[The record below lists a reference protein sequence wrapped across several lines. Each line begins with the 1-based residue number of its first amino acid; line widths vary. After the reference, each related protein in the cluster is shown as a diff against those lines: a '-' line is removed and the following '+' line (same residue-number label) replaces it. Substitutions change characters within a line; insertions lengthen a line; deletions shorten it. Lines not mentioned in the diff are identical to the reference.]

1 MNTPPTAPA
10 MTGAQ
15 AYKRLLKYTA
25 RFWLFFLVGTLGFLF
40 NGLTEAA
47 SAKLVQYII
56 DAIQHGNQEHMN
68 WFPVLVVGVVF
79 MRGVGSFVGNYFL
92 SLVSRNIVY
101 EMRREL
107 FDKLLVLPA
116 AYYHLNSPGHIAAKI
131 IFNVEQVTGAATD
144 ALKTIVREGFVVVTL
159 LGYLFYLNW
168 RLSLS
173 LLIIGPMAGVLI
185 RVASK
190 RFRKLSSKIQ
200 NAMGDV
206 NHAVNET
213 VTAFQVVK
221 TYGGEDYERQRFD
234 RASRENLR
242 QGMKMVVTSALS
254 TPLVQLLLAVAMGGV
269 IWVALQPALMQGI
282 SAGEFVSYIVAAG
295 MLQRPV
301 RSLTEVNE
309 KIQRG
314 IAASASVFELLD
326 MPAEADKGSLEVVR
340 LRGDI
345 EFRDVDFSYQP
356 DKPVLCGINLSVKP
370 GQTVALVGRSGSGK
384 TTLVNLLP
392 RFYEADHGQV
402 LLDGHPIEDYKLP
415 GLRKQIAT
423 VSQKVVLFDDTIAHN
438 IAYGAFRD
446 RSQHEIEMAAR
457 AAYAHDFIM
466 ALPEGY
472 QTRVGQDGVQLSG
485 GQRQRIAI
493 ARALLKDAPILV
505 LDEATSALDNESEFY
520 IQAALDE
527 IMKGRT
533 TLVIAHRLST
543 IESADLIVVM
553 DAGRLVEAGTHT
565 ELLAKNGAYA
575 QLHSRNFAE
584 DDFDDSHD
592 APGAV

>member
-1 MNTPPTAPA
+1 MNTPLTAPA

-25 RFWLFFLVGTLGFLF
+25 RFWLFFLIGTLGFLF

-326 MPAEADKGSLEVVR
+326 MPAEADKGSLEVGR

-356 DKPVLCGINLSVKP
+356 DKPVLRGINLSVKP

-392 RFYEADHGQV
+392 RFYEADRGQV
-402 LLDGHPIEDYKLP
+402 LIDGHPIQDFKLP
-415 GLRKQIAT
+415 ALRKQIAT

-446 RSQHEIEMAAR
+446 RSQHEIEQAAR

-553 DAGRLVEAGTHT
+553 DGGRLVEAGTHV
-565 ELLAKNGAYA
+565 ELLARNGAYA

-584 DDFDDSHD
+584 DDMADGNH

>member
-1 MNTPPTAPA
+1 

-15 AYKRLLKYTA
+15 AYRRLLRYTA
-25 RFWLFFLVGTLGFLF
+25 RFWGFFLIGTLGFLF

-47 SAKLVQYII
+47 SAKLIQYII
-56 DAIQHGNQEHMN
+56 DAIQHRNQEHMN
-68 WFPVLVVGVVF
+68 LFPLLVIGVVA
-79 MRGVGSFVGNYFL
+79 MRGVGSFVGNYFM
-92 SLVSRNIVY
+92 SLVSRSIVY
-101 EMRREL
+101 ELRREL

-144 ALKTIVREGFVVVTL
+144 ALKTIVREGFIAITL

-173 LLIIGPMAGVLI
+173 LLVIAPMAGLLV

-190 RFRKLSSKIQ
+190 RFRKLSRKIQ

-206 NHAVNET
+206 NHVVSET
-213 VTAFQVVK
+213 ISSFQVVK
-221 TYGGEDYERQRFD
+221 TYGGEAYERRRFD
-234 RASRENLR
+234 RASRENLK
-242 QGMKMVVTSALS
+242 QGMKMVVTSAIS
-254 TPLVQLLLAVAMGGV
+254 TPLVQLLLAIAMGGV
-269 IWVALQPALMQGI
+269 IWIALQPALMQDI
-282 SAGEFVSYIVAAG
+282 TAGQFVSYIVAAG

-301 RSLTEVNE
+301 RALTEVNE
-309 KIQRG
+309 KIQKG

-326 MPAEADKGSLEVVR
+326 TVNEPDAGTVEVTR
-340 LRGDI
+340 LRGEI
-345 EFRDVDFSYQP
+345 EFRHVGFGYQP
-356 DKPVLCGINLSVKP
+356 DKPVLHDINLKIRP

-384 TTLVNLLP
+384 STLVNLLP
-392 RFYEADHGQV
+392 RFYDATEGEV
-402 LLDGHPIEDYKLP
+402 LIDGRPIGDYRLGP
-415 GLRKQIAT
+415 LRQQIAT
-423 VSQKVVLFDDTIAHN
+423 VSQKVVLFDDSILHN
-438 IAYGAFRD
+438 IAYGAF
-446 RSQHEIEMAAR
+446 QHRTREEVEQAAK

-472 QTRVGQDGVQLSG
+472 ATRVGQDGVQLSG

-493 ARALLKDAPILV
+493 ARALVKDAPILV

-520 IQAALDE
+520 IQAALDA
-527 IMKGRT
+527 IMKDRT

-543 IESADLIVVM
+543 IENADCIVVM
-553 DAGRLVEAGTHT
+553 DQGRIVESGTHA
-565 ELLAKNGAYA
+565 ELLAKDGMYA

-584 DDFDDSHD
+584 DDVVT
-592 APGAV
+592 PGAV

>member
-1 MNTPPTAPA
+1 

-15 AYKRLLKYTA
+15 AYRRLLRYTA
-25 RFWLFFLVGTLGFLF
+25 RFWGFFLIGTLGFLF

-47 SAKLVQYII
+47 SAKLIQYII
-56 DAIQHGNQEHMN
+56 DAIQHRNQEHMN
-68 WFPVLVVGVVF
+68 LFPLLVIGVVA
-79 MRGVGSFVGNYFL
+79 MRGVGSFVGNYFM
-92 SLVSRNIVY
+92 SLVSRSIVY
-101 EMRREL
+101 ELRREL

-144 ALKTIVREGFVVVTL
+144 ALKTIVREGFIAITL

-173 LLIIGPMAGVLI
+173 LLVIAPMAGLLV

-190 RFRKLSSKIQ
+190 RFRKLSRKIQ

-206 NHAVNET
+206 NHVVSET
-213 VTAFQVVK
+213 ISSFQVVK
-221 TYGGEDYERQRFD
+221 TYGGEAYERRRFD
-234 RASRENLR
+234 RASRENLK
-242 QGMKMVVTSALS
+242 QGMKMVVTSAIS
-254 TPLVQLLLAVAMGGV
+254 TPLVQLLLAIAMGGV
-269 IWVALQPALMQGI
+269 IWIALQPALMQDI
-282 SAGEFVSYIVAAG
+282 TAGQFVSYIVAAG

-301 RSLTEVNE
+301 RALTEVNE
-309 KIQRG
+309 KIQKG

-326 MPAEADKGSLEVVR
+326 TVNEPDAGTVEVTR
-340 LRGDI
+340 LRGEI
-345 EFRDVDFSYQP
+345 EFRHVGFGYQP
-356 DKPVLCGINLSVKP
+356 DKPVLHDINLKIRP

-384 TTLVNLLP
+384 STLVNLLP
-392 RFYEADHGQV
+392 RFYDATEGE
-402 LLDGHPIEDYKLP
+402 LLIDGRPIGDYRLGP
-415 GLRKQIAT
+415 LRQQIAT
-423 VSQKVVLFDDTIAHN
+423 VSQKVVLFDDSILHN
-438 IAYGAFRD
+438 IAYGAFQH
-446 RSQHEIEMAAR
+446 RSREEVEQAAK

-472 QTRVGQDGVQLSG
+472 ATRVGQDGVQLSG

-493 ARALLKDAPILV
+493 ARALVKDAPILV

-520 IQAALDE
+520 IQAALDA
-527 IMKGRT
+527 IMKDRT

-543 IESADLIVVM
+543 IENADCIVVM
-553 DAGRLVEAGTHT
+553 DQGRIVESGTHA
-565 ELLAKNGAYA
+565 ELLAKGGMYA

-584 DDFDDSHD
+584 DDVVT
-592 APGAV
+592 PGAV

>member
-1 MNTPPTAPA
+1 MNTPLTAPA

-25 RFWLFFLVGTLGFLF
+25 RFWLFFLIGTLGFLF

-221 TYGGEDYERQRFD
+221 TYGGENYERQRFD

-326 MPAEADKGSLEVVR
+326 MPAEADKGSLEVGR

-356 DKPVLCGINLSVKP
+356 DKPVLRGINLSVKP

-392 RFYEADHGQV
+392 RFYEADRGQV
-402 LLDGHPIEDYKLP
+402 LIDGHPIQDFKLP
-415 GLRKQIAT
+415 ALRKQIAT

-446 RSQHEIEMAAR
+446 RSQHEIEQAAR

-553 DAGRLVEAGTHT
+553 DAGRLVEAGTHA
-565 ELLAKNGAYA
+565 ELLARNGAYA

-584 DDFDDSHD
+584 DDMADGNH

>member
-1 MNTPPTAPA
+1 MS
-10 MTGAQ
+10 GAQ

-25 RFWLFFLVGTLGFLF
+25 RFWHFFLIGTLGFLF

-47 SAKLVQYII
+47 SAKLIQYII
-56 DAIQHGNQEHMN
+56 DAIQHRNQEHMN
-68 WFPVLVVGVVF
+68 WFPLLVIGVVF

-92 SLVSRNIVY
+92 SLVSRSIVY

-107 FDKLLVLPA
+107 FEKLLVLPA

-144 ALKTIVREGFVVVTL
+144 ALKTIVREGFIVITL
-159 LGYLFYLNW
+159 LGYLFYMNW

-173 LLIIGPMAGVLI
+173 LLIIGPMAGLLV

-190 RFRKLSSKIQ
+190 RFRKLSGKIQ

-206 NHAVNET
+206 NHVVNET
-213 VTAFQVVK
+213 ITAFQVVK
-221 TYGGEDYERQRFD
+221 TYGGEAYERQRFD

-254 TPLVQLLLAVAMGGV
+254 TPLVQLLLAIAMGGV

-282 SAGEFVSYIVAAG
+282 TAGEFVSYIVAAG
-295 MLQRPV
+295 MLQKPV
-301 RSLTEVNE
+301 RALTDVNE

-326 MPAEADKGSLEVVR
+326 MPGEPDTGEREVER
-340 LRGDI
+340 LRGEI
-345 EFRDVDFSYQP
+345 EFRDVGFAYQE
-356 DKPVLCGINLSVKP
+356 DKPVLQDINLRIMP

-384 TTLVNLLP
+384 STLVNLLP
-392 RFYEADHGQV
+392 RFHDANAGEV
-402 LLDGHPIEDYKLP
+402 LIDGVPIQEYRLTS
-415 GLRKQIAT
+415 LRKQIAT
-423 VSQKVVLFDDTIAHN
+423 VSQKVVLFDDSIQHN
-438 IAYGAFRD
+438 IAYGAFQH
-446 RSQHEIEMAAR
+446 RSRAEVERAAR
-457 AAYAHDFIM
+457 AAYAHDFIS
-466 ALPEGY
+466 ALPDGY
-472 QTRVGQDGVQLSG
+472 DTRVGQDGVQLSG

-493 ARALLKDAPILV
+493 ARALVKDAPVLV

-543 IESADLIVVM
+543 IEKADVIVVM
-553 DAGRLVEAGTHT
+553 DQGRIVETGTHA
-565 ELLAKNGAYA
+565 ELLAKGGMYA

-584 DDFDDSHD
+584 DDVVT
-592 APGAV
+592 PGAV

>member
-1 MNTPPTAPA
+1 MSTPISETS
-10 MTGAQ
+10 MTGTQ
-15 AYKRLLKYTA
+15 AYRRLLKYTA
-25 RFWLFFLVGTLGFLF
+25 RFWLFFVIGTLGFLF

-47 SAKLVQYII
+47 SAKLIQYII
-56 DAIQHGNQEHMN
+56 DAITNQNQKHMN
-68 WFPVLVVGVVF
+68 WFPVLVIGVVF
-79 MRGVGSFVGNYFL
+79 MRGVGSFIGNYFL
-92 SLVSRNIVY
+92 SLVSRSIVY

-116 AYYHLNSPGHIAAKI
+116 VYYHLNSPGHIAAKI

-144 ALKTIVREGFVVVTL
+144 ALKTIVREGFIVITL

-173 LLIIGPMAGVLI
+173 LLIIGPMAGLLV

-206 NHAVNET
+206 NHVVSET
-213 VTAFQVVK
+213 ITAFQVVK
-221 TYGGEDYERQRFD
+221 TYGGEEYERQRFD
-234 RASRENLR
+234 RASKENLK
-242 QGMKMVVTSALS
+242 QGMKMVVTSAIS
-254 TPLVQLLLAVAMGGV
+254 SPLVQLLLATAMGGV

-282 SAGEFVSYIVAAG
+282 TAGQFVSYIVAVG
-295 MLQRPV
+295 MLQKPV
-301 RSLTEVNE
+301 RALTDVNE

-326 MPAEADKGSLEVVR
+326 MPPETDNGTVEVER
-340 LRGDI
+340 LRGEI
-345 EFRDVDFSYQP
+345 EFRHVGFSYQEG
-356 DKPVLCGINLSVKP
+356 KPVLQDINLRVLP

-384 TTLVNLLP
+384 STLVNLLP
-392 RFYEADHGQV
+392 RFYDAGHGEV
-402 LLDGHPIEDYKLP
+402 LIDGRPIQEYRLS

-423 VSQKVVLFDDTIAHN
+423 VGQKVVLFDDSIEHN
-438 IAYGAFRD
+438 IAYGAFRH
-446 RSQHEIEMAAR
+446 RSRSEVEKAAR
-457 AAYAHDFIM
+457 TAYAHEFIEQ
-466 ALPEGY
+466 LPDGY
-472 QTRVGQDGVQLSG
+472 DTRVGQDGVQLSG

-493 ARALLKDAPILV
+493 ARALVKNAPILI
-505 LDEATSALDNESEFY
+505 LDEATSALDNESEYY

-527 IMKGRT
+527 VMKGRT

-543 IESADLIVVM
+543 IENADLIVVM
-553 DAGRLVEAGTHT
+553 DQRTIVESGTHA
-565 ELLAKNGAYA
+565 ELLAKDGVYA

-584 DDFDDSHD
+584 DDVVT
-592 APGAV
+592 PGAV

>member
-1 MNTPPTAPA
+1 

-25 RFWLFFLVGTLGFLF
+25 RFWLFFLIGTLGFLF
-40 NGLTEAA
+40 NGMTEAA
-47 SAKLVQYII
+47 SAKLVQFII
-56 DAIQHGNQEHMN
+56 DAIQHGDQKHMN
-68 WFPVLVVGVVF
+68 LFPLLVIGVVF

-116 AYYHLNSPGHIAAKI
+116 AYYHLNSPGHISAKI

-159 LGYLFYLNW
+159 LGYLFYMNW

-173 LLIIGPMAGVLI
+173 LLVIGPMAGLLI

-213 VTAFQVVK
+213 VSAFQVVK
-221 TYGGEDYERQRFD
+221 TYGGEAYERQRFD
-234 RASRENLR
+234 KASKENLR
-242 QGMKMVVTSALS
+242 QGMKMVVTSSLS
-254 TPLVQLLLAVAMGGV
+254 TPLVQLLLAIAMGGV

-326 MPAEADKGSLEVVR
+326 MPVEADKGTLEVER

-356 DKPVLCGINLSVKP
+356 DKPVLQGINLSVKP

-402 LLDGHPIEDYKLP
+402 LIDGQPIQDYKLP
-415 GLRKQIAT
+415 ALRKQIAT

-438 IAYGAFRD
+438 IAYGAFRN
-446 RSQHEIEMAAR
+446 RSRDEIEQAAR

-466 ALPEGY
+466 ALPDGY
-472 QTRVGQDGVQLSG
+472 ETRVGQDGVQLSG

-553 DAGRLVEAGTHT
+553 DAGRLVEAGTHA

-584 DDFDDSHD
+584 DDIAADD

>member
-1 MNTPPTAPA
+1 
-10 MTGAQ
+10 MTGVE
-15 AYKRLLKYTA
+15 AYKRLLKYTV
-25 RFWLFFLVGTLGFLF
+25 RYWVFFLIGILGFLF

-47 SAKLVQYII
+47 SAKLIQYII
-56 DAIQHGNQEHMN
+56 DAIQHQNQEHMN
-68 WFPVLVVGVVF
+68 WFPVLVIGVVF

-92 SLVSRNIVY
+92 SLVSRSIVY
-101 EMRREL
+101 EMRREI

-131 IFNVEQVTGAATD
+131 IYNVEQVTGAATD
-144 ALKTIVREGFVVVTL
+144 ALKTIVREGFIALTL
-159 LGYLFYLNW
+159 LGYLFYMNW

-173 LLIIGPMAGVLI
+173 LLIIGPLAGFLV

-200 NAMGDV
+200 NAMGDI
-206 NHAVNET
+206 NHVVSET
-213 VTAFQVVK
+213 ITAFQVVK
-221 TYGGEDYERQRFD
+221 TYGGEEYERQRFD
-234 RASRENLR
+234 RASKENLK

-254 TPLVQLLLAVAMGGV
+254 TPLVQLLLAIAMGGV

-295 MLQRPV
+295 MLQKPIKA
-301 RSLTEVNE
+301 LTDVNE

-326 MPAEADKGSLEVVR
+326 MPSEPDIGELEVER
-340 LRGDI
+340 LRGEI
-345 EFRDVDFSYQP
+345 EFRQVGFAYQEG
-356 DKPVLCGINLSVKP
+356 KPVLQDISLKVMP

-384 TTLVNLLP
+384 STLVNLLP
-392 RFYEADHGQV
+392 RFYDASTGEV
-402 LLDGHPIEDYKLP
+402 LIDGVPIQEYRLSS
-415 GLRKQIAT
+415 LRQQIAT
-423 VSQKVVLFDDTIAHN
+423 VSQKVVLFDDNILHN
-438 IAYGAFRD
+438 IAYGAFQHRSRD
-446 RSQHEIEMAAR
+446 EVVQAAR
-457 AAYAHDFIM
+457 AAYAHDFIS

-472 QTRVGQDGVQLSG
+472 DTRVGQDGVQLSG

-493 ARALLKDAPILV
+493 ARALIKDAPILI

-533 TLVIAHRLST
+533 TVVIAHRLST
-543 IESADLIVVM
+543 IEKADAIVVM
-553 DAGRLVEAGTHT
+553 DQGRILEVGTHA
-565 ELLAKNGAYA
+565 ELIAKGGVYA
-575 QLHSRNFAE
+575 QLHSRNFS
-584 DDFDDSHD
+584 DDDVVT
-592 APGAV
+592 PGAV

>member
-1 MNTPPTAPA
+1 

-15 AYKRLLKYTA
+15 AYRRLLRYTA
-25 RFWLFFLVGTLGFLF
+25 RFWGFFLIGTLGFLF

-47 SAKLVQYII
+47 SAKLIQYII
-56 DAIQHGNQEHMN
+56 DAIQHRNQEHMN
-68 WFPVLVVGVVF
+68 LFPLLVIGVVA
-79 MRGVGSFVGNYFL
+79 MRGVGSFVGNYFM
-92 SLVSRNIVY
+92 SLVSRSIVY
-101 EMRREL
+101 ELRREL

-144 ALKTIVREGFVVVTL
+144 ALKTIVREGFIAITL

-173 LLIIGPMAGVLI
+173 LLVIAPMAGLLV

-190 RFRKLSSKIQ
+190 RFRKLSRKIQ

-206 NHAVNET
+206 NHVVSET
-213 VTAFQVVK
+213 ISSFQVVK
-221 TYGGEDYERQRFD
+221 TYGGEAYERRRFD
-234 RASRENLR
+234 RASRENLK
-242 QGMKMVVTSALS
+242 QGMKMVVTSAIS
-254 TPLVQLLLAVAMGGV
+254 TPLVQLLLAIAMGGV
-269 IWVALQPALMQGI
+269 IWIALQPALMQDI
-282 SAGEFVSYIVAAG
+282 TAGQFVSYIVAAG

-301 RSLTEVNE
+301 RALTEVNE
-309 KIQRG
+309 KIQKG

-326 MPAEADKGSLEVVR
+326 TANEPDAGTVEVSR
-340 LRGDI
+340 LRGEI
-345 EFRDVDFSYQP
+345 EFRHVGFGYQP
-356 DKPVLCGINLSVKP
+356 DKPVLHDINLKIRP

-384 TTLVNLLP
+384 STLVNLLP
-392 RFYEADHGQV
+392 RFYDATEGEV
-402 LLDGHPIEDYKLP
+402 LIDGRPIGDYRLGP
-415 GLRKQIAT
+415 LRQQIAT
-423 VSQKVVLFDDTIAHN
+423 VSQKVVLFDDSILHN
-438 IAYGAFRD
+438 IAYGAF
-446 RSQHEIEMAAR
+446 QHRTREEVEQAAK

-472 QTRVGQDGVQLSG
+472 ATRVGQDGVQLSG

-493 ARALLKDAPILV
+493 ARALVKDAPILV

-520 IQAALDE
+520 IQAALDA
-527 IMKGRT
+527 IMKDRT

-543 IESADLIVVM
+543 IENADCIVVM
-553 DAGRLVEAGTHT
+553 DQGRIVESGTHA
-565 ELLAKNGAYA
+565 ELLAKDGMYA

-584 DDFDDSHD
+584 DDVVT
-592 APGAV
+592 PGAV

>member
-1 MNTPPTAPA
+1 
-10 MTGAQ
+10 MTGVE
-15 AYKRLLKYTA
+15 AYKRLLKYTL
-25 RFWLFFLVGTLGFLF
+25 RYWVFFVIGTLGFLF

-47 SAKLVQYII
+47 SAKLIQYII
-56 DAIQHGNQEHMN
+56 DAIQHQNQQHMN
-68 WFPVLVVGVVF
+68 WFPVLVIGVVF

-92 SLVSRNIVY
+92 SLVSRSIVY
-101 EMRREL
+101 EMRREI

-144 ALKTIVREGFVVVTL
+144 ALKTIVREGFIALTL
-159 LGYLFYLNW
+159 LGYLFYMNW

-173 LLIIGPMAGVLI
+173 LLVIGPMAGFLV

-200 NAMGDV
+200 NAMGDI
-206 NHAVNET
+206 NHVVSET
-213 VTAFQVVK
+213 ITAFQVVK
-221 TYGGEDYERQRFD
+221 TYGGEEYERQRFD
-234 RASRENLR
+234 LASKENLK

-254 TPLVQLLLAVAMGGV
+254 TPLVQLLLAIAMGGV

-295 MLQRPV
+295 MLQKPIKA
-301 RSLTEVNE
+301 LTDVNE

-326 MPAEADKGSLEVVR
+326 MPSEPDIGELEVER
-340 LRGDI
+340 LRGEI
-345 EFRDVDFSYQP
+345 EFRQVGFAYQEG
-356 DKPVLCGINLSVKP
+356 KPVLQDISLKVMP

-384 TTLVNLLP
+384 STLVNLLP
-392 RFYEADHGQV
+392 RFYDASTGEV
-402 LLDGHPIEDYKLP
+402 LIDGVPIQEYRLSS
-415 GLRKQIAT
+415 LRQQIAT
-423 VSQKVVLFDDTIAHN
+423 VSQKVVLFDDNILHN
-438 IAYGAFRD
+438 IAYGAFQHRSRD
-446 RSQHEIEMAAR
+446 EVVQAAR
-457 AAYAHDFIM
+457 AAYAHDFIS

-472 QTRVGQDGVQLSG
+472 DTRVGQDGVQLSG

-493 ARALLKDAPILV
+493 ARALIKDAPILI

-533 TLVIAHRLST
+533 TVVIAHRLST
-543 IESADLIVVM
+543 IEKADAIVVM
-553 DAGRLVEAGTHT
+553 DQGRILEVGTHA
-565 ELLAKNGAYA
+565 ELIAKGGVYA
-575 QLHSRNFAE
+575 QLHSRNFA
-584 DDFDDSHD
+584 DDDVVT
-592 APGAV
+592 PGAV

>member
-1 MNTPPTAPA
+1 
-10 MTGAQ
+10 MTGTQ

-25 RFWLFFLVGTLGFLF
+25 RFWVFFLLGTLGFLF
-40 NGLTEAA
+40 NGMTEAA

-56 DAIQHGNQEHMN
+56 DAIQHRNQEHMN
-68 WFPVLVVGVVF
+68 WFPLLVVGVVF

-116 AYYHLNSPGHIAAKI
+116 AYYHLNSPGHIGAKI

-144 ALKTIVREGFVVVTL
+144 ALKTIVREGFIVVTL
-159 LGYLFYLNW
+159 LGYLFYMNW

-173 LLIIGPMAGVLI
+173 LLVIGPMAGVLI

-190 RFRKLSSKIQ
+190 RFRKLSGKIQ

-206 NHAVNET
+206 NHAVSET

-234 RASRENLR
+234 RASKENLK
-242 QGMKMVVTSALS
+242 QGMKMVVTSSLS
-254 TPLVQLLLAVAMGGV
+254 TPLVQLLLAIAMGGV

-326 MPAEADKGSLEVVR
+326 MPAEADKGNLEVER

-345 EFRDVDFSYQP
+345 EFRGVDFSYQP
-356 DKPVLCGINLSVKP
+356 DKPVLQNINLTIKP

-392 RFYEADHGQV
+392 RFYEASKGVVLVDGQ
-402 LLDGHPIEDYKLP
+402 PIQDYKLP

-446 RSQHEIEMAAR
+446 RTQSEIEQAAR

-584 DDFDDSHD
+584 DDFLDRHD